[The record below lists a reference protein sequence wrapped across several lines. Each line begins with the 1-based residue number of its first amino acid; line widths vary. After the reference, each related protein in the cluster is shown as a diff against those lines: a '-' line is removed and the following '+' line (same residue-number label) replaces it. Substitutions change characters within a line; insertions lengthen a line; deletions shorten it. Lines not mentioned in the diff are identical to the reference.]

1 LGFRSSL
8 QRLVFFFE
16 SAVYR
21 SLLQCKLLAVVLND
35 FAAKYPKIK
44 VLKIPGDQCIEGY
57 PDRLMPTI
65 LVYGPKD
72 FRSQVVG
79 LAELGGNSTR
89 VPGNIQLF
97 PKLIGLDLE
106 RYAEKIGALTKT
118 DLRISR
124 DGEDDDIGTERNQ
137 MRRGTV
143 ADDDN
148 EDWD

>member
-1 LGFRSSL
+1 
-8 QRLVFFFE
+8 
-16 SAVYR
+16 
-21 SLLQCKLLAVVLND
+21 LAVVLND

-57 PDRLMPTI
+57 PDRLMSTI

-137 MRRGTV
+137 MRTGTV